1 MKGFNHLTIQQIASD
16 EEAFNAYIAKYGGDR
31 TNVRPPSVENV
42 LEAKKIATIIQ
53 NLYEL
58 D

>member
-1 MKGFNHLTIQQIASD
+1 MKGFNHLTIHEIASD

-31 TNVRPPSVENV
+31 INAGPASVQNV
-42 LEAKKIATIIQ
+42 LEAKRIATIIQ

-58 D
+58 N

>member
-1 MKGFNHLTIQQIASD
+1 MKGFNHLTIHEIAAD
-16 EEAFNAYIAKYGGDR
+16 EEAFNAYLAKYGGGK

-42 LEAKKIATIIQ
+42 MEAKKIATIIQ

>member
-1 MKGFNHLTIQQIASD
+1 MKGFNHLTIHQIASD
-16 EEAFNAYIAKYGGDR
+16 EEAFNTYIEKYGGDR
-31 TNVRPPSVENV
+31 MNVRPPSVQNV
-42 LEAKKIATIIQ
+42 LEAKRIAKTIQ

>member
-16 EEAFNAYIAKYGGDR
+16 EKAFNAYIAKYGGDR
-31 TNVRPPSVENV
+31 MNVRPPSVESV
-42 LEAKKIATIIQ
+42 MEAKKVATIIQ

>member
-16 EEAFNAYIAKYGGDR
+16 EKAFNAYIAKYGGDR
-31 TNVRPPSVENV
+31 MNIRPPSVENV
-42 LEAKKIATIIQ
+42 MEAKRVAKIIQ

>member
-16 EEAFNAYIAKYGGDR
+16 EEAFNAYIEKYGGDR
-31 TNVRPPSVENV
+31 MNVRPPSMQNV

>member
-1 MKGFNHLTIQQIASD
+1 MKGFNHLTIHEIASD

-31 TNVRPPSVENV
+31 INVRPASVQNV